1 MSVVGTPQEQNV
13 EIPRGDDRIIRVT
26 LEENGSIENWSFT
39 FAVRVSRYES
49 DDTNPVIERSDG
61 IAISTTGDADNPG
74 VIDITVTDTETL
86 SLARRD
92 YWWSLKRSDDGFET
106 TLVQGTLSMT
116 NTAAR

>member
-1 MSVVGTPQEQNV
+1 MSVTGTPQEQNV

-26 LEENGSIENWSFT
+26 LEENGSIENWAFT
-39 FAVRVSRYES
+39 FAVRTSRNEG
-49 DDTNPVIERSDG
+49 DATDAVIERSDG
-61 IAISTTGDADNPG
+61 IAVSTAGDADTPG

-106 TLVQGTLSMT
+106 TLVQGELRMT